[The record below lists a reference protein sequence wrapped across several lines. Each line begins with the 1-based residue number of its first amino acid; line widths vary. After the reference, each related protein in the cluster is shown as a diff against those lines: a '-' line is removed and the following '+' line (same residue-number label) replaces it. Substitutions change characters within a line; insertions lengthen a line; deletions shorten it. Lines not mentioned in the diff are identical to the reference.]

1 MVLRRC
7 LVAWAFLVYCS
18 YSYSDILNGTTT
30 NAATNG
36 MTWSMPGIL
45 PAITGLTV
53 DGVIYQYSTIKNT
66 ADPMTVTI
74 QNKNALSSGYIF
86 RKQDDWSGLPGNSI
100 TKIVPVDNLAG
111 KYWGDGGIVVDGKGE
126 VKNPSVAYKYR
137 YDTCVDPLSS
147 PSCPGY
153 AEAMLKNLT
162 IKAAEPIDPLSNE
175 YLKSA
180 IENKT
185 TIEEEK
191 KVVVDTKSKKNDKEP
206 AEKKAVT
213 NAMVR
218 PEDAQKASQLEM
230 MNNIPGLEL
239 YSINIP
245 GGAYKEVLS
254 FPEKKLPDSRRAR
267 SLGLAQESLH
277 KAMVDSQYNK

>member
-1 MVLRRC
+1 
-7 LVAWAFLVYCS
+7 
-18 YSYSDILNGTTT
+18 LNGTTT
-30 NAATNG
+30 NAATGG

-53 DGVIYQYSTIKNT
+53 DGVIYQYSTVKNA
-66 ADPMTVTI
+66 ADPMVVSI
-74 QNKNALSSGYIF
+74 QNKNALGSGFIF

-100 TKIVPVDNLAG
+100 TKVIPVDNIAG
-111 KYWGDGGIVVDGKGE
+111 KYWGDGEIAVDGKGV
-126 VKNPSVAYKYR
+126 VKNPSVVYKYR
-137 YDTCVDPLSS
+137 YDTCSDPLSS

-162 IKAAEPIDPLSNE
+162 LKAAEPIDPLSNE

-185 TIEEEK
+185 TLEEEK
-191 KVVVDTKSKKNDKEP
+191 KVAVESKSKKNDKEP
-206 AEKKAVT
+206 AEKKVVT
-213 NAMVR
+213 NNMVR

-230 MNNIPGLEL
+230 LNNIPGLDL

-245 GGAYKEVLS
+245 GGVYKEVLS
-254 FPEKKLPDSRRAR
+254 YPDKKLPDSRRAR

-277 KAMVDSQYNK
+277 RAMVDSQYNK